1 MNSYMLIQ
9 HLACI
14 LMLLA
19 IFGNVT
25 CFSFFP
31 FAFKLSRQLG
41 PPGMCHSSVTKILE
55 NFFGAG
61 QNRTYVTYIQ
71 TRVMCRHCHIYSD
84 TRHVQTLWRRFQV
97 VQHVQREPQGG
108 ALCSSTE
115 ESMLAV
121 RASHTMRFD
130 GGIMVFLYIA
140 SVLIIIMTVTL
151 ICFLTEF
158 FSLLQL
164 LTITALSMHVL
175 FTHALLKLL

>member
-61 QNRTYVTYIQ
+61 QNRTCVTYIQ
-71 TRVMCRHCHIYSD
+71 TRAMCRHCGDGSRWCSMSRGNHKVEPYVHQQKRACWLYVPH
-84 TRHVQTLWRRFQV
+84 TRCVST
-97 VQHVQREPQGG
+97 G
-108 ALCSSTE
+108 ALWCFST
-115 ESMLAV
+115 
-121 RASHTMRFD
+121 
-130 GGIMVFLYIA
+130 
-140 SVLIIIMTVTL
+140 
-151 ICFLTEF
+151 
-158 FSLLQL
+158 LLQC
-164 LTITALSMHVL
+164 
-175 FTHALLKLL
+175 